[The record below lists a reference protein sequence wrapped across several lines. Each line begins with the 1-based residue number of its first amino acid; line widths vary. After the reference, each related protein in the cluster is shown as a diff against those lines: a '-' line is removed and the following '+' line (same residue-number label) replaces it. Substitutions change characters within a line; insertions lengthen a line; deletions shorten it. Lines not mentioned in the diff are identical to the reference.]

1 MIQYDESYF
10 LPEDRDGEH
19 LKAMEKRF
27 WASTMESLEQVD
39 KICQRHNITY
49 FGYYGTLLGAVR
61 HKGFIPWDD
70 DMDIA
75 MFRKDYNRFIRY
87 AKEELEEPFHLHNVE
102 DSCIFPLRINN
113 TWYTQMQPEF
123 LERFHYCPY
132 PTGLDIYVLDKI
144 PEEPLGKEVLKVLHQ
159 CVRFLSQQLDP
170 RYEAIYGVSPEV
182 VLSNPDLNEALDGLE
197 QFTGETFVRDET
209 LSHQLTVLAHRVAAM
224 FNDDYS
230 RYVTRMSLWTV
241 EPHRENMPI
250 HAFDQ
255 IIRVPFE
262 QTTIPIPKEYDTI
275 LRLTYGDDYMT
286 PIKGGG
292 AHKAT
297 FYQEY
302 EEQLMDIFKKCNAE
316 PPAFLFE

>member
-75 MFRKDYNRFIRY
+75 MFRKDYNRFIKY

-144 PEEPLGKEVLKVLHQ
+144 PEEPLGKEVIKVLHQ

-170 RYEAIYGVSPEV
+170 RYEAVYGVTPEV

-209 LSHQLTVLAHRVAAM
+209 LSHQLTVLSHRVAAM

-255 IIRVPFE
+255 VIRVPFE
-262 QTTIPIPKEYDTI
+262 RTTIPIPKEYDTI

>member
-27 WASTMESLEQVD
+27 WASTMESLEKVD

-75 MFRKDYNRFIRY
+75 MFRKDYNRFIKY

-144 PEEPLGKEVLKVLHQ
+144 PEEPLGKEVIKVLHQ

-170 RYEAIYGVSPEV
+170 RYEAVYGVTPEV

-209 LSHQLTVLAHRVAAM
+209 LSHQLTVLSHRVAAM

-262 QTTIPIPKEYDTI
+262 RTTIPIPKEYDTI

>member
-75 MFRKDYNRFIRY
+75 MFRKDYNRFIKY

-144 PEEPLGKEVLKVLHQ
+144 PEEPLGKEVIKVLHQ

-170 RYEAIYGVSPEV
+170 RYEAVYGVTPEV

-209 LSHQLTVLAHRVAAM
+209 LSHQLTVLSHRVAAM

-262 QTTIPIPKEYDTI
+262 RTTIPIPKEYDTI

>member
-10 LPEDRDGEH
+10 QPEERDGEH

-75 MFRKDYNRFIRY
+75 MFRKDYNRFIKY

-144 PEEPLGKEVLKVLHQ
+144 PEDPLGREVIKVLHQ

-170 RYEAIYGVSPEV
+170 RYEAVYGVSPEV
-182 VLSNPDLNEALDGLE
+182 VLNNPDLNEALDELE
-197 QFTGETFVRDET
+197 QFSGEKFVRDET
-209 LSHQLTVLAHRVAAM
+209 LSHQLTVLSHRVAAM

-250 HAFDQ
+250 RAFDQ

-275 LRLTYGDDYMT
+275 LRLTYGDNYMT
-286 PIKGGG
+286 PLKGGG

-297 FYQEY
+297 FYKQY
-302 EEQLMDIFKKCNAE
+302 EEQLLDIFKQCNAE

>member
-1 MIQYDESYF
+1 MIQYEESYF
-10 LPEDRDGEH
+10 LPEDREGEH

-75 MFRKDYNRFIRY
+75 MFRKDYNRFIKY
-87 AKEELEEPFHLHNVE
+87 AKEELEAPFHLHNIE

-132 PTGLDIYVLDKI
+132 PTGIDIYVLDKI
-144 PEEPLGKEVLKVLHQ
+144 PEDPLGREVIKVLHQ

-170 RYEAIYGVSPEV
+170 RYEAVYGVSPEV
-182 VLSNPDLNEALDGLE
+182 VLNNPDLNEALDELE
-197 QFTGETFVRDET
+197 QFSGEKFVRDET
-209 LSHQLTVLAHRVAAM
+209 LSHQLTVLSHRVAAM
-224 FNDDYS
+224 FNDDYP
-230 RYVTRMSLWTV
+230 RYVTRMGLWTV

-275 LRLTYGDDYMT
+275 LRLTYGDNYMT
-286 PIKGGG
+286 PLKGGG

-297 FYQEY
+297 FYKQY
-302 EEQLMDIFKKCNAE
+302 EEQLLDIFKQCNAE